1 MTAEPSIHSQ
11 EPIDVRGHH
20 TADGRNIVP
29 DDRGLGG
36 KDIFFA
42 AVQMTRMPMCMSD
55 PHQSD
60 MPLVFVNEAFQRMT
74 GYEASEVLG
83 RNCRFLQGPDTD
95 PETVATIREAVKERQ
110 DVAVEILN
118 YRRDGTPFWNALYLS
133 PVYDKSGKLIYFFAS
148 QIDVTR
154 RKQAEAV
161 LQQSQRMEALGGMA
175 SGVAHEFNN
184 LMTVV
189 IGSAH
194 LVLARIG
201 EDRIRTQLERIE
213 WAARQAGR
221 LTQQM
226 LSFARRQFHD
236 PQPADLN
243 AIVSDTDSLLAQIVG
258 ENIALTFDLAPAP
271 VPVVVDAGQLEMAL
285 INLAR
290 NAADAMPDGGTVTIS
305 TRTHAASDAHREE
318 VSLSLADS
326 GIGMSPD
333 ILRMARE
340 PFFTTKDRGKGS
352 GLGLSMVAGFVE
364 QSGGHLEIDSTPGE
378 GTRVTLMLP
387 RRAA

>member
-1 MTAEPSIHSQ
+1 MRAEASSHTP

-29 DDRGLGG
+29 DNRGLAG

-42 AVQMTRMPMCMSD
+42 AVQMTRMPMCMAD
-55 PHQSD
+55 PHSPD

-74 GYEASEVLG
+74 GYEAGEILG

-95 PETVATIREAVKERQ
+95 PETVKTIRNAIEERQ

-133 PVYDKSGKLIYFFAS
+133 PVYDKAGELIYFFAS

-161 LQQSQRMEALGGMA
+161 LQQSQRMEALGSMA

-184 LMTVV
+184 LMTIV
-189 IGSAH
+189 IGSAQQ
-194 LVLARIG
+194 VLSRVD
-201 EDRIRTQLERIE
+201 EVRVQKQLERVE

-236 PQPADLN
+236 SQPADLN
-243 AIVSDTDSLLAQIVG
+243 TIVTETDSLLAQIVG
-258 ENIALTFDLAPAP
+258 ERVTLKFDLAPSP

-290 NAADAMPDGGTVTIS
+290 NSADAMPDGGTVTIS
-305 TRTHAASDAHREE
+305 TRTHGVPQEAGDK
-318 VSLSLADS
+318 VLLTLADS
-326 GIGMSPD
+326 GVGMAPD
-333 ILRMARE
+333 VMSKARE
-340 PFFTTKDRGKGS
+340 PFFTTKERGKGT
-352 GLGLSMVAGFVE
+352 GLGLSMVSGFVE
-364 QSGGHLEIDSTPGE
+364 QSGGHLEIDSAPGE
-378 GTRVTLMLP
+378 GTRVTLVLP
-387 RRAA
+387 RRTA